1 MFAKRGCHHHQATPR
16 KNDTAIIYKTIIRF
30 SSLAV
35 LERREKVF
43 ICFFISSEQFLNFRL
58 SSFCTLLN
66 LNADEDEESFP
77 LRSPPASSDERG
89 YKKDAEKK
97 QKRLKNWIRYFY
109 LFVMF
114 IAFLC
119 AIHKPIPVMLLSL
132 NASKANHKINKIKTK
147 VSLFREMP
155 RVWLKGGNDFKDLAD
170 IFSLQNY
177 LKPPLNYI
185 TPQLLHFPTRIH
197 NLLLHENFIVFRIES
212 RLRRWAGRGRRMKQ
226 FLPGE
231 ST

>member
-1 MFAKRGCHHHQATPR
+1 MK
-16 KNDTAIIYKTIIRF
+16 
-30 SSLAV
+30 
-35 LERREKVF
+35 KV
-43 ICFFISSEQFLNFRL
+43 
-58 SSFCTLLN
+58 
-66 LNADEDEESFP
+66 FP

-185 TPQLLHFPTRIH
+185 TPQLLHSQQEFTIYCCMKI
-197 NLLLHENFIVFRIES
+197 LLFFASSQGCDGGLEGEEEWSNSFSAKAHKTFFNVS
-212 RLRRWAGRGRRMKQ
+212 Q
-226 FLPGE
+226 FA
-231 ST
+231 SV